1 MKEKRTL
8 IQKIKQFLGSLR
20 LPKHFN
26 KKGPKKYTV
35 KQHVLAWLVKQA
47 TRSSF
52 RLNSEL
58 CSEIRISKA
67 HFTTLGKAVK
77 RYPKWLWNKI
87 SSFNSNEKIVALD
100 ATGLER
106 SSPSHYYHWRINSQF
121 KVKKCIKLSIVIGIN
136 SKRVLRAHVRARPRH
151 DALDAKKLITDKRTY
166 LADKG
171 YNSEKLFKQTHL
183 LGGVLI
189 TPPKK
194 TWKKGFYRKKMQKLY
209 NQKLY
214 GKRNNVE
221 SVFSGL
227 KRRFGSSVMSRTF
240 RLQRAEILSR
250 IAVYNVTALI
260 YKLFSTKP
268 VKTDYFFCFIIFFTY
283 SSIWTSFSFCF
294 IAVLIRMSFLLLSS
308 SISLSFLLSCA
319 AYALF
324 SSRKCL
330 SLTCID
336 ERIRCH

>member
-1 MKEKRTL
+1 MNEKRTL
-8 IQKIKQFLGSLR
+8 VQKIKQFLGSLR

-26 KKGPKKYTV
+26 KRGPKRYTV

-47 TRSSF
+47 TKRSF

-58 CSEIRISKA
+58 CSELRISKA

-87 SSFNSNEKIVALD
+87 SSFNSKEKVVALD

-106 SSPSHYYHWRINSQF
+106 TRSSQYYQWRIDSKY
-121 KVKKCIKLSIVIGIN
+121 KVKKCIKLSIVIGIKT
-136 SKRVLRAHVRARPRH
+136 KRVLRAHVRARPRH
-151 DALDAKKLITDKRTY
+151 DVLDAKKLITDKRIY

-171 YNSEKLFKQTHL
+171 YNSEKLFEQTYNLKGL
-183 LGGVLI
+183 LM
-189 TPPKK
+189 TPSKK

-209 NQKLY
+209 DEKLY
-214 GKRNNVE
+214 AKRNNVE
-221 SVFSGL
+221 SIFSSL

-240 RLQRAEILSR
+240 QLQRAEILSR

-268 VKTDYFFCFIIFFTY
+268 YI
-283 SSIWTSFSFCF
+283 SITF
-294 IAVLIRMSFLLLSS
+294 
-308 SISLSFLLSCA
+308 
-319 AYALF
+319 
-324 SSRKCL
+324 
-330 SLTCID
+330 
-336 ERIRCH
+336 